1 MTKFKLIACCIASLL
16 FLGGC
21 NKILEPVSLFD
32 VKQDFETKSVQEDF
46 EINIKNLTFENAK
59 KANNAPYPRQIMLTG
74 IGSQARVYDEAK
86 FISSIFPPLSPA
98 SDYLLGIG
106 DKLIF
111 KQINEFVQVATQF
124 PPLFLEKDYLIGV
137 GDKLTLIQLNA
148 DTNGLNNIVSKI
160 QSPGNNINI
169 GTPRENDSLLK
180 TSGIVGTNG
189 NILLLGLGNIKAE
202 NRTLHDLQTEVRNIL
217 IRNGLAPNFQL
228 EIDGFNSKKAFI
240 TFPNPNQK
248 MGHNTVKLTNL
259 PITLKELA
267 INYGMRSSSQNTT
280 IITLTRNNKKFYITS
295 SKFFDQTSP
304 DIIIQ
309 DGDHIE
315 INEVKE
321 NTTSMEVVVGSRG
334 NILIEGLGSFKA
346 KNRSLAELQVDIT
359 RAISKLGQVP
369 NFQLEITDYKSQEFF
384 LITEN
389 YGSKAIALNKSQL
402 NLKDAVLS
410 NLSSNHNNKN
420 LTIVELIRNGREYR
434 MTLQE
439 VLNQRGSETIIQ
451 NNDTIRVKDFEYK
464 PGQVFALSGAGN
476 AQMVSIDPSKRE
488 TLADILFTEQGAF
501 NNLLAKRSEVYL
513 LRGQNPSN
521 AYHLDA
527 QNVSRILVAAKT
539 ELRPNDI
546 VYVADRPIIS
556 FSRTLLEILP
566 LRILLRDIQD
576 NNIP

>member
-1 MTKFKLIACCIASLL
+1 
-16 FLGGC
+16 
-21 NKILEPVSLFD
+21 
-32 VKQDFETKSVQEDF
+32 
-46 EINIKNLTFENAK
+46 
-59 KANNAPYPRQIMLTG
+59 
-74 IGSQARVYDEAK
+74 
-86 FISSIFPPLSPA
+86 
-98 SDYLLGIG
+98 
-106 DKLIF
+106 
-111 KQINEFVQVATQF
+111 
-124 PPLFLEKDYLIGV
+124 
-137 GDKLTLIQLNA
+137 
-148 DTNGLNNIVSKI
+148 
-160 QSPGNNINI
+160 
-169 GTPRENDSLLK
+169 
-180 TSGIVGTNG
+180 
-189 NILLLGLGNIKAE
+189 
-202 NRTLHDLQTEVRNIL
+202 
-217 IRNGLAPNFQL
+217 
-228 EIDGFNSKKAFI
+228 
-240 TFPNPNQK
+240 
-248 MGHNTVKLTNL
+248 
-259 PITLKELA
+259 
-267 INYGMRSSSQNTT
+267 
-280 IITLTRNNKKFYITS
+280 
-295 SKFFDQTSP
+295 
-304 DIIIQ
+304 
-309 DGDHIE
+309 
-315 INEVKE
+315 
-321 NTTSMEVVVGSRG
+321 MEVVVGSRG